1 MGRPRKPIIEA
12 QPEYVEMVEQI
23 IAEYPQMK
31 KWCAEYEKKNTDIL
45 KLVGASDIYPV
56 DAPELEEL
64 YLTHSLPGRDGVE
77 LDTYLENRRKMH
89 FLEHGIFLQEGNT
102 KKVAELLFLYG
113 YKWDTIQ
120 NGVDGFCL
128 SRRTIAKEKKRAVAS
143 VANYIYELGLWEAEQ
158 LLG

>member
-1 MGRPRKPIIEA
+1 MGRPRKPTIEA

-23 IAEYPQMK
+23 IGDYPQMK
-31 KWCAEYEKKNTDIL
+31 KWCDEYEKKNADIL

-56 DAPELEEL
+56 DAPEMTEL
-64 YLTHSLPGRDGVE
+64 YLTNSLPGRDGVE

-89 FLEHGIFLQEGNT
+89 FLEHGIFLQEGAT
-102 KKVAELLFLYG
+102 KKVAELLFLRG
-113 YKWDTIQ
+113 YKWDAIQ
-120 NGVDGFCL
+120 NGVEGFCL
-128 SRRTIAKEKKRAVAS
+128 SRRTIAKEKKRAVAF